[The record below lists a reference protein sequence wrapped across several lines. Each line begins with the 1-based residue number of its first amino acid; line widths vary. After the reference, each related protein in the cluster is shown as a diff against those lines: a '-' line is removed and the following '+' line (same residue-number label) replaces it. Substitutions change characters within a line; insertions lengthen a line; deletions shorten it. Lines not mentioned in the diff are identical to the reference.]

1 MGFNKA
7 IPLQPKTKNNKVM
20 KLATIQNNTRDG
32 QLVVVNKKL
41 TKAIAVPQIA
51 ATMQEAIDNWKT
63 TAVLL
68 QSVYQDL
75 NNDKLATTIDFT
87 TAAVMAPIP
96 RAYHWADGSAYVTH
110 VELVRK
116 ARNAELPESFWTD
129 PLMYMGASDAFIGAH
144 DNIEIADEAWG
155 IDFESEV
162 AVLTDDVPAG
172 VSAEEALSHIQLITI
187 INDVSLRNLIP
198 NELSKQFGFYQSK
211 PWTSFAPVVVTP
223 DELEG
228 HWREGKL
235 HLPLYS
241 TLNEQLIGSP
251 NAGVDMTFNFGQLIA
266 HAAKTRSL
274 MAGTVIGSGTVANQG
289 SVDGSSCLAEVRCLE
304 IIKDGKPSTPFMSFG
319 DRIEVEMKDEAGE
332 TIFGKINQVVT
343 QYIK

>member
-1 MGFNKA
+1 
-7 IPLQPKTKNNKVM
+7 M
-20 KLATIQNNTRDG
+20 KLASIDNKTRDG
-32 QLVVVNKKL
+32 QLVVVNKEL
-41 TKAIAVPQIA
+41 TKAVAVSEITL
-51 ATMQEAIDNWKT
+51 TMQAAIDNWTETEPKLK
-63 TAVLL
+63 AVYENLNADKVEDAFDFS
-68 QSVYQDL
+68 SVRI
-75 NNDKLATTIDFT
+75 LA
-87 TAAVMAPIP
+87 PLP

-129 PLMYMGASDAFIGAH
+129 PLMYMGASDAFIGAN
-144 DNIEIADEAWG
+144 DDIEIEDEAWG

-162 AVLTDDVPAG
+162 AVITDDVPPG
-172 VSAEEALSHIQLITI
+172 TNSQDALNHIKLITI

-211 PWTSFAPVVVTP
+211 PWTSFAPVAVTP

-228 HWREGKL
+228 DWKEGKL

-241 TLNEQLIGSP
+241 TLNGKLIGSP

-266 HAAKTRSL
+266 HASKTRSL

-289 SVDGSSCLAEVRCLE
+289 SPDGSSCLAEVRCLE
-304 IIKDGKPSTPFMSFG
+304 IVKDGKASTPFMSFG
-319 DRIEVEMKDEAGE
+319 DRIEVEMKDKEGKS
-332 TIFGKINQVVT
+332 IFGKINQVVKE
-343 QYIK
+343 YRK